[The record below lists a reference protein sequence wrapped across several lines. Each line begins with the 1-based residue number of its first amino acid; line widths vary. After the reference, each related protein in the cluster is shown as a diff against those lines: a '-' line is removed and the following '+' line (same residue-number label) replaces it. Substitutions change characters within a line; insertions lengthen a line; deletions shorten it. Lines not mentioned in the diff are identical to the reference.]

1 MKKLLSLS
9 ILLLLTSVVF
19 SSLIDD
25 IVSSY
30 ASQVIE
36 GHRIVVEQD
45 GSTTRIRY
53 ENILRNGYN
62 EIVKIVAPQQFE
74 WSYIGKKTYVV
85 FGNEMR
91 LSPATIVDAEQSFI
105 KDISIASTIV
115 STSTAYYH
123 GMKSC
128 KLVIKSP
135 NATYIAVVLEPS
147 LIIGYLKIER
157 KKGSITI
164 DYDRINLV
172 PLSYFN
178 AVIRRFKIIKKP
190 PSSME
195 IYVWKLIS
203 KLDNANVT
211 SISINNVSI
220 AIVSG
225 KTKKFNRIIVAYV
238 FRKGDSISTGDL
250 VAQFK
255 VKGFTALTI
264 KQDDVNVVLATK
276 MKLEQLKE
284 WVNTVFK

>member
-1 MKKLLSLS
+1 M
-9 ILLLLTSVVF
+9 LLLASFAF

-36 GHRIVVEQD
+36 GHRVVVEQD
-45 GSTTRIRY
+45 GSTTKIRY

-62 EIVKIVAPQQFE
+62 EIVKIVAPQRFE
-74 WSYIGKKTYVV
+74 WSHIGKKTYIV
-85 FGNEMR
+85 FGNEMK

-115 STSTAYYH
+115 STSTTYYH

-128 KLVIKSP
+128 KLVIKTP

-164 DYDRINLV
+164 DYDRINVV

-178 AVIRRFKIIKKP
+178 AVIGRFKIIEKP
-190 PSSME
+190 PSPME
-195 IYVWKLIS
+195 IYVWKLVS
-203 KLDNANVT
+203 KLDNVNVT
-211 SISINNVSI
+211 SISINNISI

-225 KTKKFNRIIVAYV
+225 KTEFNKRIVAYV
-238 FRKGDSISTGDL
+238 FQSGDNISTGDL

-255 VKGFTALTI
+255 LKGFTALTI
-264 KQDDVNVVLATK
+264 ERDDVNVVLATK
-276 MKLEQLKE
+276 MKMKQLKE